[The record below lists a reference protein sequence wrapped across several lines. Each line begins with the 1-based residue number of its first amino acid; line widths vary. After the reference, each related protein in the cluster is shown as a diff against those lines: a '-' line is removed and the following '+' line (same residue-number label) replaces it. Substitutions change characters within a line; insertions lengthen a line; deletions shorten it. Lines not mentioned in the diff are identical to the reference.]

1 VRGFANAPGS
11 VSEGVKHGPRSRL
24 ITVLLPVIGL
34 IVVALC
40 GLLLFG
46 LATEK
51 VGVLAVVIGVV
62 AALVPVGVV
71 VAAFLWVDRWEPEP
85 AKMLLLAFVW
95 GACIATVTALLINS
109 TAEAVGDLLLGSG
122 QGNKIAA
129 LVSAPLIEEAAK
141 GAFVLI
147 VFWRRN
153 HEFDGIVDGIVYAG
167 LSAAG
172 FAFIENIFYF
182 GRAFAEAG
190 FGDGTSPGV
199 LAAFVLRGVLS
210 PFTHPLFAV
219 LTGIGIGFAAG
230 TTNKQLRWLAPL
242 GGYLAAVC
250 LHALWNGAAVLGG
263 AKTFLNVYFLIMV
276 PMFIGVFSVVVMQRR
291 REQRVVAAALPQ
303 MAKARWIAP
312 SEVELLA
319 SLSGRRLWRRQARK
333 QSGRTAAKAVGRYQS
348 SVTEL
353 AFLRRGPVET
363 DDAKQRQN
371 DLLTALKTSRAEAV
385 RLAEG
390 SS

>member
-1 VRGFANAPGS
+1 M
-11 VSEGVKHGPRSRL
+11 
-24 ITVLLPVIGL
+24 LLPVVAL

-46 LATEK
+46 LATAK

-62 AALVPVGVV
+62 AALVPVGLV
-71 VAAFLWVDRWEPEP
+71 VAAFLWIDRWEPEP

-122 QGNKIAA
+122 NGNKLSA
-129 LVSAPLIEEAAK
+129 LVSAPLVEEAAK

-147 VFWRRN
+147 VLWRRRE
-153 HEFDGIVDGIVYAG
+153 EFDGIVDGIVYAG
-167 LSAAG
+167 FSAAG
-172 FAFIENIFYF
+172 FAFTENIYYF
-182 GRAFAEAG
+182 GRAFAESG
-190 FGDGTSPGV
+190 FGNGTSSGV
-199 LAAFVLRGVLS
+199 LAAFVLRGLLS

-219 LTGIGIGFAAG
+219 MTGIGIGFAAK
-230 TTNKQLRWLAPL
+230 TSSRQLRILAPL

-250 LHALWNGAAVLGG
+250 LHALWNAAAILGG

-276 PMFIGVFSVVVMQRR
+276 PLFIGVFSVVLMQRR
-291 REQRVVAAALPQ
+291 REQRIVAAALPQ
-303 MAKARWIAP
+303 MAAARWIAP

-319 SLSGRRLWRRQARK
+319 SLSGRREWRKQARK
-333 QSGRTAAKAVGRYQS
+333 QSGRQAARAVGQYQS

-353 AFLRRGPVET
+353 AFLRRNDVHTE
-363 DDAKQRQN
+363 DAKRRQ
-371 DLLTALKTSRAEAV
+371 DELLNVLRASRAEAV
-385 RLAEG
+385 RLAENG
-390 SS
+390 G